1 MRGWKTAF
9 IDLAFLLV
17 LVFLM
22 NIRPP
27 QSEAKP
33 DSEIESP
40 GTVAFE
46 IGWEGASDADVDLWV
61 LGPCGLPPVGYSNH
75 GNLCV
80 NLVRDDLGQRSDPMP
95 VNYENT
101 FVRGDPAGKY
111 AATVHLYRADFS
123 LMPLSVEARISV
135 RRKSG
140 RYEQVL
146 QKTVLLTGAGQE
158 EPLWM
163 FELDDDGQV
172 VRQWTAPF
180 KLRSTLNE

>member
-1 MRGWKTAF
+1 MRGWRTAF

-33 DSEIESP
+33 DTEIESP

-46 IGWEGASDADVDLWV
+46 IGWEGGSDADVDLWV
-61 LGPCGLPPVGYSNH
+61 LGPCGLPPVGYSNL
-75 GNLCV
+75 GNPCA
-80 NLVRDDLGQRSDPMP
+80 NLVRDDLGHRADPLP

-101 FVRGDPAGKY
+101 FVRGGPAGKY

-123 LMPLSVEARISV
+123 IMPLAVEAKVSV

-146 QKTVLLTGAGQE
+146 HRTVLLTSYGQE

-172 VRQWTAPF
+172 TRQWQSAF
-180 KLRSTLNE
+180 KLRSNMQ